1 MKTKFILTV
10 TLTAIL
16 TIGNSFGYFNPQRV
30 FESYWK
36 GYGKQVVDEYSGD
49 YIQINYEMF
58 NISFDAVTFTFAGH
72 KRTIVEI
79 DGKLYS
85 STVEFKACYASS
97 THEVYINMGKLV
109 NEDMLPYNMQWAHN
123 DMKALL
129 EPVVA
134 GLFKYR
140 LTGSTIDY
148 NGRPIFEIGFYNEQ
162 ESEHTA

>member
-1 MKTKFILTV
+1 MKTKLFFTG
-10 TLTAIL
+10 TLGL
-16 TIGNSFGYFNPQRV
+16 LMTITNTFAFFNPQRV

-58 NISFDAVTFTFAGH
+58 NISFDAVTFTFTGH
-72 KRTIVEI
+72 KRTTVEI

-97 THEVYINMGKLV
+97 THEVYIDMGKLV
-109 NEDMLPYNMQWAHN
+109 NEDLLPYNTQWAHH
-123 DMKALL
+123 DMKAIL
-129 EPVVA
+129 EPIVA

-140 LTGSTIDY
+140 LTGSTIDH
-148 NGRPIFEIGFYNEQ
+148 NGMPIFEIGFYNEQ
-162 ESEHTA
+162 ESEYTA